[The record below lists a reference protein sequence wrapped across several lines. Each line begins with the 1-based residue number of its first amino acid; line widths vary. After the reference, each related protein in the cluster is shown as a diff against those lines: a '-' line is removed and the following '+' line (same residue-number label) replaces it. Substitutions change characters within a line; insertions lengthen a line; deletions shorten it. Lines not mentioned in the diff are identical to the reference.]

1 MLRRQKETIVTE
13 LHDRIKDS
21 RLLVFTTFGGMDVAK
36 MTELRNSLREADS
49 GYRVV
54 KNTLLKK
61 AATNA
66 DVDCLEAAVWLEG
79 PSAMLFT
86 SGDPIR
92 PCKILQEFIKRH
104 EQMVIKGGVLDGKIL
119 SGEKINE
126 LADLPGREVLLS
138 KLFFVLR
145 ASTQGLVNV
154 LTGVPQALVHVLEA
168 IRQEKEE

>member
-21 RLLVFTTFGGMDVAK
+21 RLVVFTTFGGMNVEK

-61 AATNA
+61 AAT
-66 DVDCLEAAVWLEG
+66 DTDLDCLEAGCLEG

-92 PCKILQEFIKRH
+92 PCKILQEFVKQH
-104 EQMVIKGGVLDGKIL
+104 EQIIIKGGVLDGTML

-138 KLFFVLR
+138 KLFFLMR

-168 IRQEKEE
+168 IRQKKEE

>member
-21 RLLVFTTFGGMDVAK
+21 RLLVFTTFGGMNVEK

-61 AATNA
+61 AVTDA
-66 DVDCLEAAVWLEG
+66 DVDSLEAAWLEG

-92 PCKILQEFIKRH
+92 PCKILKEFMKQH
-104 EQMVIKGGVLDGKIL
+104 EQMIIKGGVLDGKML

>member
-1 MLRRQKETIVTE
+1 VLRRQKETIVAE

-21 RLLVFTTFGGMDVAK
+21 RLVVFTTFGGMNVEK
-36 MTELRNSLREADS
+36 MTELRISLREADS

-61 AATNA
+61 AAT
-66 DVDCLEAAVWLEG
+66 DTDLDCLEAGCLEG

-92 PCKILQEFIKRH
+92 PCKILQEFMKQH
-104 EQMVIKGGVLDGKIL
+104 EQIIIKGGVLDGKML

-138 KLFFVLR
+138 KLFFLLR

-168 IRQEKEE
+168 IRQKKEE

>member
-21 RLLVFTTFGGMDVAK
+21 RLLVFTTFGGMNVEK

-61 AATNA
+61 AATDA
-66 DVDCLEAAVWLEG
+66 DVDSLEAAWLEG

-92 PCKILQEFIKRH
+92 PCKILKEFMKQH
-104 EQMVIKGGVLDGKIL
+104 EQMTIKGGVLDGKML

-126 LADLPGREVLLS
+126 LADLPGREVLLA
-138 KLFFVLR
+138 KLFFLLR

>member
-21 RLLVFTTFGGMDVAK
+21 RLVVFTTFGGMNVEK

-61 AATNA
+61 AAT
-66 DVDCLEAAVWLEG
+66 DTDLDCLEAGCLEG

-92 PCKILQEFIKRH
+92 PCKILQEFVKQH
-104 EQMVIKGGVLDGKIL
+104 EQIIIKGGVLDGTML

-168 IRQEKEE
+168 IRQKKEE

>member
-1 MLRRQKETIVTE
+1 MLRRQKETIVAE

-21 RLLVFTTFGGMDVAK
+21 RLVVFTTFGGMNVEK
-36 MTELRNSLREADS
+36 MTELRISLREADS

-61 AATNA
+61 AAT
-66 DVDCLEAAVWLEG
+66 DTDLDCLEAGCLEG

-92 PCKILQEFIKRH
+92 PCKILQEFMKQH
-104 EQMVIKGGVLDGKIL
+104 EQIIIKGGVLDGKML

-138 KLFFVLR
+138 KLFFLLR

-168 IRQEKEE
+168 IRQKKEE